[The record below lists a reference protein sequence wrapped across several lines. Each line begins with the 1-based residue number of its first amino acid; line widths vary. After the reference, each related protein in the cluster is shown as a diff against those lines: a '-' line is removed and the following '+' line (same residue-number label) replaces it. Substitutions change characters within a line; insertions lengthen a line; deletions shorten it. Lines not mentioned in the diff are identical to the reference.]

1 MNFSGELNKVKDYL
15 HFINFRESV
24 YRKYLFYKNLA
35 DLVEIIV
42 FVQNPISWSFAA
54 SKSTTDCDSFMKHLD
69 QYVWMMKFYEDF
81 LKNSKDSF
89 VIRVEDLG
97 MKDSKFYEWMM
108 LEDSCKDKAKN
119 LLQQNSFLNEVG
131 YDNEKTLLY

>member
-1 MNFSGELNKVKDYL
+1 M
-15 HFINFRESV
+15 

-35 DLVEIIV
+35 DFVEIVI
-42 FVQNPISWSFAA
+42 FIQNPVSWSFAA
-54 SKSTTDCDSFMKHLD
+54 SKSAADCDSFIKHLD
-69 QYVWMMKFYEDF
+69 QYVWMMRFYDDF

-108 LEDSCKDKAKN
+108 LEDECKEKAKN
-119 LLQQNSFLNEVG
+119 LLQQTSFLNEVG